1 MWVTI
6 MRKLFHTTAALSVLL
21 ATSMAANA
29 ADVPPYAPPPPVYA
43 PPVYVPPAFFSWT
56 GFYLGG
62 NIGGAWPHDNVTDT
76 LLGLN
81 FSNGNNNGVFI
92 GGGQLGFNWQV
103 SNFVLGLEAEFDGA
117 ANNNNTGP
125 VFFPAVGTIQ
135 ASNNRWI
142 TTLAARFGVTNGHW
156 LFYGKAGGGWVG
168 SDDFTVT
175 NPTTGASITASNNN
189 TNSGWLVG
197 AGIEWAF
204 LPNWSAKVEYNYLG
218 LDDRTF
224 TVPAGS
230 PFLAGDTFTQSNRS
244 IQMVKVG
251 INYLFNSS
259 YCVPADPACLLNCRC
274 RE

>member
-29 ADVPPYAPPPPVYA
+29 ADVPPYASPPPVYA
-43 PPVYVPPAFFSWT
+43 PPVYASPPLWT

-62 NIGGAWPHDNVTDT
+62 NIGGAWRHDNVTDT

-81 FSNGNNNGVFI
+81 FSNGNNNGAFI

-103 SNFVLGLEAEFDGA
+103 SNFVLGVEWDFDGV

-135 ASNNRWI
+135 ASNNSWI

-175 NPTTGASITASNNN
+175 NPTTGTSITASNNN

-230 PFLAGDTFTQSNRS
+230 PFLASDTFTQRNRS

-251 INYLFNSS
+251 INYLFNSY

>member
-43 PPVYVPPAFFSWT
+43 PPVYAPPPLWT

-62 NIGGAWPHDNVTDT
+62 NIGGAWANRDVTDT
-76 LLGLN
+76 FLGVN
-81 FSNGNNNGVFI
+81 FNNGNNNGVFI
-92 GGGQLGFNWQV
+92 GGGQLGFNWQI
-103 SNFVLGLEAEFDGA
+103 SNFVLGFEADIDGA
-117 ANNNNTGP
+117 ANNNKTGT
-125 VFFPAVGTIQ
+125 VFIPTVATIQ
-135 ASNNRWI
+135 SSNNRWI
-142 TTLAARFGVTNGHW
+142 TTLAARFGVTNGYW

-175 NPTTGASITASNNN
+175 NLTTGASITASNNN

-197 AGIEWAF
+197 AGVEWAF
-204 LPNWSAKVEYNYLG
+204 APNWSAKVEYNYLG
-218 LDDRTF
+218 LNDVTF

-230 PFLAGDTFTQSNRS
+230 SFLAGDTFTQSNRN
-244 IQMVKVG
+244 IQMVKAG
-251 INYLFNSS
+251 INYQFNR
-259 YCVPADPACLLNCRC
+259 YCVPADPACMLNCRC